1 MSSMVTSTVRSVI
14 TMLQVEIGLLVQKKR
29 FIERLYKYR
38 VSASNDEVKMS
49 SFKMSSI
56 ETRKTLKHNNGLI

>member
-29 FIERLYKYR
+29 FIECLYKYR